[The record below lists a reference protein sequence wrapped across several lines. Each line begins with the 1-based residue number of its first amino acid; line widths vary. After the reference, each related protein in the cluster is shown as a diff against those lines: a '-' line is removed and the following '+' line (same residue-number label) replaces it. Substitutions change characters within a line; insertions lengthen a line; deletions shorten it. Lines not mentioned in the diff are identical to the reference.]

1 MAQNLCGEAYQCLF
15 DYALSLNR
23 DMAHFTRN
31 YLDSF
36 VNIKS
41 KNRERGNS
49 SQSLIYPKNGTSTT
63 PFKILWLISTIF
75 IVIIFA
81 AIFILFSSVFGA
93 W

>member
-1 MAQNLCGEAYQCLF
+1 MCLPSLLLIHCNVICIYRTRDLLMAQNLCGEAYQCLF

-41 KNRERGNS
+41 KNMERGNS
-49 SQSLIYPKNGTSTT
+49 SQKLIYPKNGTSTT
-63 PFKILWLISTIF
+63 PFIIL
-75 IVIIFA
+75 
-81 AIFILFSSVFGA
+81 
-93 W
+93 

>member
-49 SQSLIYPKNGTSTT
+49 SQRLIYPKNGTYTT
-63 PFKILWLISTIF
+63 PFITAWFIPTIF
-75 IVIIFA
+75 IAI
-81 AIFILFSSVFGA
+81 IFILFSSVFGA